1 MSDFEKMFK
10 RLDLLLDRIETLVPT
25 PVSMHTEPGFSAY
38 RWRAQGLE
46 GIARFDQVDRTELL
60 HL

>member
-1 MSDFEKMFK
+1 MFK
-10 RLDLLLDRIETLVPT
+10 RFDLLLEHIETLVPT